1 MGGSC
6 PSPDSFVEDKQMK
19 EYLLLTLTVTAPFLG
34 LPAILLIGGII
45 SKNVRRAVRW

>member
-1 MGGSC
+1 MRE
-6 PSPDSFVEDKQMK
+6 F
-19 EYLLLTLTVTAPFLG
+19 LILTLTVTAPFLG